1 MKFLILIFGL
11 HGVVLGKGK
20 VSNLHLSQDQSV
32 DNMLDTYAK
41 EIIPNFFIL
50 PLMMPSLIAVFMQK
64 LWVIYIKRILHSI
77 T

>member
-41 EIIPNFFIL
+41 
-50 PLMMPSLIAVFMQK
+50 
-64 LWVIYIKRILHSI
+64 
-77 T
+77 